1 LRKILLLKVVPRCG
15 AAAASWNHV
24 EGNLIKIK
32 AITLLAVP
40 PYPVNNTKS
49 DGAFGEL
56 ILLISQCARPL
67 F

>member
-1 LRKILLLKVVPRCG
+1 VPRC
-15 AAAASWNHV
+15 AAASWNHV

-40 PYPVNNTKS
+40 PPVNNTKS
-49 DGAFGEL
+49 DAAFGEL
-56 ILLISQCARPL
+56 ILLISQQCARPL